1 MKLEDKKAGDIGLT
15 PEEYAFYSVLSE
27 NESTKFLEDQKMKEL
42 IHVIVDTIRKNA
54 TVDWEKREDVR
65 AKLRLTVKKILM
77 RYGYP
82 PDLARIEADRVLEQ
96 GELLASE
103 LTR

>member
-1 MKLEDKKAGDIGLT
+1 MR
-15 PEEYAFYSVLSE
+15 
-27 NESTKFLEDQKMKEL
+27 EL
-42 IHVIVDTIRKNA
+42 IHTIVDIVRKNA

-82 PDLARIEADRVLEQ
+82 PDLAKMEADKVLRQ
-96 GELLASE
+96 SELLASE
-103 LTR
+103 FTN